1 MAGQIEWED
10 HHHTYEDSNGY
21 ESEDEDDADHPQNRE
36 TDNRKSFPKM
46 DVREIKTNG
55 EYQRWKDDVDQS
67 IHRIFVVIPVIL
79 DSPNGEVRQ
88 NDIARHP
95 QAYGEEDKRQDEIL
109 FHIENLINDSKKES
123 GVSTA
128 LSLRVLASL

>member
-1 MAGQIEWED
+1 
-10 HHHTYEDSNGY
+10 
-21 ESEDEDDADHPQNRE
+21 
-36 TDNRKSFPKM
+36 M
-46 DVREIKTNG
+46 DVREIQTNG

-79 DSPNGEVRQ
+79 DSPDGEIRQ

-109 FHIENLINDSKKES
+109 FHAENIINNSKKES
-123 GVSTA
+123 DVSTA
-128 LSLRVLASL
+128 LIG